1 MADSDVG
8 DNSPLEVW
16 LTVMWVTQLT
26 ARGVADS
33 DVVTQLTARGVADS
47 DVGDTTHC

>member
-1 MADSDVG
+1 MWVTQLTARGVADSDVG

-33 DVVTQLTARGVADS
+33 DV
-47 DVGDTTHC
+47 GDTTHH